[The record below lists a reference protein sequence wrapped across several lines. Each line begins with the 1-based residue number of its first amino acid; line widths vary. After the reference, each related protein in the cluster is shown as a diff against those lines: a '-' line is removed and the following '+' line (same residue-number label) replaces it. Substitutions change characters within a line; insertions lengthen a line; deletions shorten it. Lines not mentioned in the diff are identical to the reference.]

1 MTEEI
6 KINNIIKSKNRKT
19 IKMEVSFDGIITLRV
34 PEYTTNDDIVEFL
47 EYNYNWLKNTLNKV
61 SNQPVFV
68 HKYQENENFM
78 FLGKMYLLHISDN
91 DFPKFKFDGNQFII
105 SNKVSSVA
113 QKYFEVFYRTK
124 AKTIIKSR
132 VVDIANKLNIKF
144 NNLRI
149 TSANERWGS
158 CSSQGNV
165 NFSWRLIM
173 ASPSA
178 IDYVIIHEF
187 CHLFE
192 FNHSPKFWKLVEK
205 IMPDYK
211 INKKW
216 LAENSKYM
224 VL

>member
-6 KINNIIKSKNRKT
+6 KINNIIKNKNRKT
-19 IKMEVSFDGIITLRV
+19 IKIEIATDGNITLRI
-34 PEYTTNDDIVEFL
+34 PEYTTNEDIIEFL
-47 EYNYNWLKNTLNKV
+47 EYNYNWIKNTLNKI
-61 SNQPVFV
+61 SKQPIFIR
-68 HKYQENENFM
+68 KYVENEKFM
-78 FLGKMYLLHISDN
+78 FLGKIYLLHIYDN

-105 SNKVSSVA
+105 SKKVLPNA
-113 QKYFEVFYRTK
+113 EHYFELFYKTK
-124 AKTIIKSR
+124 AKTIIKAR
-132 VVDIANKLNIKF
+132 VIDIAAKLGIKF

-149 TSANERWGS
+149 TSASGRWGS
-158 CSSQGNV
+158 CNSQGNV

-173 ASPSA
+173 ATPSA

-192 FNHSPKFWKLVEK
+192 FNHSSKFWKLVEK

-211 INKKW
+211 VHKKW
-216 LAENSKYM
+216 LSDNSKYM